1 MRVRKSADEPALWLH
16 PRAVNLITKAPCEDV
31 RRPSGTAT
39 VEWCESPAGVTTQQ
53 MVGAGGTG

>member
-31 RRPSGTAT
+31 PRLSGTAT
-39 VEWCESPAGVTTQQ
+39 AEWCESAVGGTTQQ
-53 MVGAGGTG
+53 MVGAGGKG